1 MILCFLQSRKRQT
14 FIWFVNMLML
24 SLPVNQIASAQSSAS
39 PKQGN
44 IYHWAYAAAFG
55 TGAYRVGGVDSLIL
69 RISPK
74 IKVRSKD
81 KHHVGLNLKLP
92 ITLGLESIQVD
103 DILSEDINDQF
114 KTFSF
119 VPGVQLEWPVTSRWL
134 LKPYGHY
141 GWGTKLASEGTAWIY
156 FAGLNS
162 QFAFHSGKLTMNLL
176 NGLQWFG
183 YHPNRGDADRFSRIV
198 TGLEGEYPLGGLTF
212 KGHPLDIR
220 PHIVHYWYVNDLDF
234 QILSQYPVEINQE
247 LELAIAVGSK
257 EPFTLWFFDFDRIG
271 IGFITG
277 NDLQG
282 IRIIVSSVF
291 D

>member
-1 MILCFLQSRKRQT
+1 MILRFLQSRKRQAL
-14 FIWFVNMLML
+14 IWFVSVLTFSL
-24 SLPVNQIASAQSSAS
+24 SVEQIAFAQSAVF
-39 PKQGN
+39 QERGN

-55 TGAYRVGGVDSLIL
+55 TGAYRVGNVDSLIL

-74 IKVRSKD
+74 IKVRSTD
-81 KHHVGLNLKLP
+81 ENYLGLNLKLP
-92 ITLGLESIQVD
+92 VTLGLETIKVD
-103 DILSEDINDQF
+103 DILSEGISDQF

-141 GWGTKLASEGTAWIY
+141 GWGSELAGEATAWIY

-162 QFAFHSGKLTMNLL
+162 QFAFHFGKLEINLL

-183 YHPNRGDADRFSRIV
+183 YHPNRGNADRFSRVV
-198 TGLEGEYPLGGLTF
+198 TGLEGDYPLGGLTL
-212 KGHPLDIR
+212 KGHPLNIR
-220 PHIVHYWYVNDLDF
+220 PHIIHYWYVNDLDF
-234 QILSQYPVEINQE
+234 QILSQNPVEINQE
-247 LELAIAVGSK
+247 LELAIAVGRK
-257 EPFTLWFFDFDRIG
+257 ESLTLGFFDFDRIG
-271 IGFITG
+271 IGYIMG

-282 IRIIVSSVF
+282 IRIIVNSVF